1 MEVNK
6 ILPQA
11 PPGWTVAEE
20 KGRLVY
26 QTSHPVVKIQSVA
39 MLKEYQKKGR
49 YQTVEAEN
57 LVFSRKK
64 LKVNHLTVE
73 KVAGARESSE
83 PMEGI
88 EKLGDQ
94 SDNHKVVEKS
104 KLEKEQEKV
113 LLAVQNLT
121 IEPKQKIDHKESL
134 RESARK
140 LNNARLSKNHQSMD
154 HSELAALKSELC
166 TAQDENEIAG
176 MLWKV
181 PFFKM
186 KFSTLINSRHLEQ
199 LLSLGSV
206 SGSPLLKFPPDV
218 NANLYSDIIDLALA
232 HAPDFLFLI
241 LNLAIKHENPLVEK
255 DVIKTAYLFSH
266 FASSV
271 NSKNNVLKK
280 IKSITMKCNG
290 LTNEGLDCLAT
301 VGAAETSRSFRNMRD
316 FMASISDEVLKSFA
330 RTMIA
335 QFTFDNLDLVINH
348 QPHHLTLNFLE
359 FEQTPTSELSTHD
372 SKSFDEMKSL
382 FDVETVLMQS
392 DQNKHLFD
400 HYKSVVAGTL
410 GRLFGEEIPEA
421 KWMLSVFP
429 KHYTHPN
436 SATAC
441 KKSLLHVDKP
451 MYLQE
456 TKNRY
461 LMLTLFKSRC
471 VFIFF
476 HFFIPS
482 KFQSKFSG
490 SGLKLA
496 LI

>member
-64 LKVNHLTVE
+64 LKVNHQTVE

-88 EKLGDQ
+88 EKIGDQ

-186 KFSTLINSRHLEQ
+186 RFSNLINSRH
-199 LLSLGSV
+199 
-206 SGSPLLKFPPDV
+206 
-218 NANLYSDIIDLALA
+218 Y
-232 HAPDFLFLI
+232 
-241 LNLAIKHENPLVEK
+241 
-255 DVIKTAYLFSH
+255 
-266 FASSV
+266 
-271 NSKNNVLKK
+271 
-280 IKSITMKCNG
+280 
-290 LTNEGLDCLAT
+290 
-301 VGAAETSRSFRNMRD
+301 
-316 FMASISDEVLKSFA
+316 
-330 RTMIA
+330 
-335 QFTFDNLDLVINH
+335 
-348 QPHHLTLNFLE
+348 
-359 FEQTPTSELSTHD
+359 
-372 SKSFDEMKSL
+372 
-382 FDVETVLMQS
+382 
-392 DQNKHLFD
+392 
-400 HYKSVVAGTL
+400 
-410 GRLFGEEIPEA
+410 
-421 KWMLSVFP
+421 
-429 KHYTHPN
+429 
-436 SATAC
+436 
-441 KKSLLHVDKP
+441 
-451 MYLQE
+451 
-456 TKNRY
+456 
-461 LMLTLFKSRC
+461 
-471 VFIFF
+471 
-476 HFFIPS
+476 
-482 KFQSKFSG
+482 
-490 SGLKLA
+490 
-496 LI
+496 